1 MCPYV
6 VKSENKC
13 NKIFRPWDCV
23 TNSVDIS
30 QDSTI
35 STTTA
40 EDVQD
45 PKEFCDMK
53 KTCTE
58 KAKSEEGFKPLHN
71 VTVGL
76 ESPQCSSVRSNN
88 SHHEYLLDSFG
99 PVYPDLLHP
108 NMIQPLEIA
117 TVPADPLLFE
127 SMAQGFAL
135 EEYARVL
142 NQEHQAKLLA
152 AKKQR
157 PKKYKCPHC
166 DVGFSNNGQL
176 KGHIR
181 IHTG

>member
-1 MCPYV
+1 MI
-6 VKSENKC
+6 KSENKC
-13 NKIFRPWDCV
+13 HKIFRPWDCV
-23 TNSVDIS
+23 TNSVDSS

-35 STTTA
+35 STTTV
-40 EDVQD
+40 EYVQE

-53 KTCTE
+53 KTCSE
-58 KAKSEEGFKPLHN
+58 IAKPEDGFKPLHN

-76 ESPQCSSVRSNN
+76 ESPQGPAVRANN
-88 SHHEYLLDSFG
+88 SHNEYLLDSSA
-99 PVYPDLLHP
+99 VYADLLHP
-108 NMIQPLEIA
+108 NMIQPLEI
-117 TVPADPLLFE
+117 TPVPADPLFFE

-166 DVGFSNNGQL
+166 EVGFSNNGQL